1 MPSVPEGLGGGRCA
15 ARCRHGHKGGRWHVD
30 GRLLRQDDP
39 RDGISRRATEP
50 LRRGGER
57 ASGGIAEGTQ
67 RGEEDGEEDV
77 NPLILPN
84 LQPCPL

>member
-1 MPSVPEGLGGGRCA
+1 M
-15 ARCRHGHKGGRWHVD
+15 
-30 GRLLRQDDP
+30 
-39 RDGISRRATEP
+39 
-50 LRRGGER
+50 
-57 ASGGIAEGTQ
+57 Q